1 MFIINT
7 SPVFCV
13 LMDRFVLK
21 EALPVRTIVM
31 VLLGLAG
38 VLIILLD
45 DILFSEAAV
54 VRKTPLFMHLKTLVL
69 PRQAR
74 DKHRMES

>member
-54 VRKTPLFMHLKTLVL
+54 VRKTPLF
-69 PRQAR
+69 
-74 DKHRMES
+74 